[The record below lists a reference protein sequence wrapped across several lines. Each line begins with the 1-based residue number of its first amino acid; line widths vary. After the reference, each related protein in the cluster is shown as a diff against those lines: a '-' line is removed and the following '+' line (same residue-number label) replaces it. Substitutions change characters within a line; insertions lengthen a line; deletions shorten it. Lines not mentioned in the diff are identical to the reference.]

1 MSNQIVVPELGESIT
16 EATVSKWLKQVGETV
31 NSDEPL
37 VELETDKV
45 NVEVP
50 SPLSGVLTS
59 IEVKEGD
66 TVEVGALLGEV
77 KQEEYDLNKDNK
89 KNIETY
95 EEISTQIKN
104 KDIYKKQK
112 KKSIS
117 KTLVLDTLAEQ
128 ESAPIEKELTPF
140 EESNPTEQETHLD
153 EQETHLDEQETHLD
167 EQETHLDEQEINKN
181 EKKKYVPPAK
191 NNDVLSPAVRKIV
204 EENNI
209 DLSKI
214 EGSGKSGRISK
225 GDLINLMG
233 DTPEPLKRKN
243 THGPEERVKMT
254 RLRSTIAKRLKE
266 AQNNAAMLTT
276 FNEVDM
282 HNIMQMRKDYQED
295 FTKKYSVRLGF
306 MSFFVKAVVVG
317 LKNFPG
323 MNAEIE
329 NDHIIYKNYYNL
341 SIAIGTDR
349 GLVVPV
355 LKNAHELSF
364 ADIER
369 NIFILSEKAQHGEIT
384 INDLQGGTFTI
395 SNGGIYG
402 SMLSTPILN
411 PPQTGI
417 LGMHNIV
424 KRAVVKDGDI
434 IIRPIMY
441 LALSYDHRIIDGK
454 EAVSFLKTV
463 KECLEE
469 PRRLFLDL

>member
-1 MSNQIVVPELGESIT
+1 MSNQIIVPSLGESVT
-16 EATVSKWLKQVGETV
+16 EATVSKWLKQVGEQV
-31 NSDEPL
+31 DSDEPL

-50 SPLSGVLTS
+50 SPLAGTLTS
-59 IEVKEGD
+59 INVKEGD

-77 KQEEYDLNKDNK
+77 NESTTGSKKNVKTIPIESKKETHTPAKKSKK
-89 KNIETY
+89 KNIKENKENQ
-95 EEISTQIKN
+95 EEVLTLD
-104 KDIYKKQK
+104 KDTDVKEEEVNQ
-112 KKSIS
+112 
-117 KTLVLDTLAEQ
+117 TLVLDTLAE
-128 ESAPIEKELTPF
+128 ENNNEIKEEKYIPPKTR
-140 EESNPTEQETHLD
+140 
-153 EQETHLDEQETHLD
+153 
-167 EQETHLDEQEINKN
+167 KN
-181 EKKKYVPPAK
+181 
-191 NNDVLSPAVRKIV
+191 LSPAVRKIV

-209 DLSKI
+209 DLSNV
-214 EGSGKSGRISK
+214 EGTGRSGRISK

-233 DTPEPLKRKN
+233 NIPQPSKRKI

-254 RLRSTIAKRLKE
+254 RLRATIAKRLKE
-266 AQNNAAMLTT
+266 AQENAAMLTT

-282 HNIMQMRKDYQED
+282 HSIMQMRQDYQVD
-295 FTKKYSVRLGF
+295 FQKKYSVKLGF
-306 MSFFVKAVVVG
+306 MSFFVKASVVA
-317 LKNFPG
+317 LKNFPAV
-323 MNAEIE
+323 NAEIA
-329 NDHIIYKNYYNL
+329 NDHIIYKNYYNV
-341 SIAIGTDR
+341 SIAIGTNR

-355 LKNAHELSF
+355 LKNADELSF
-364 ADIER
+364 ADIEK
-369 NIFILSEKAQHGEIT
+369 NIFSLSEKAKQGKIT

-424 KRAVVKDGDI
+424 ERAVVKEGNI
-434 IIRPIMY
+434 VIRPIMY

-454 EAVSFLKTV
+454 EAVSFLKTI